1 MSATT
6 GGTAHVQPVE
16 KLLKVML
23 DNGGT
28 EIRLAGGAAP
38 MIMIDGSLRALK
50 SRALSADEVNALTAA
65 VIPPGGNRVSFS
77 FPSSLGM
84 CQGQVL
90 EVNGMAVLVMRPP
103 SASPTPAASPRPAA
117 PAAPPIPAE
126 HHDHAPLELDMDH
139 GTHAADAAE
148 AEAAEEDDLEL
159 PKAAEGTIQIDKLL
173 MAAVKGGVSDIH
185 ITTGLPPVFRIDG
198 GMRPQKTKVL
208 TGDDTNGLMKS
219 ITPERCQAE
228 LAEKG
233 GTDFGFAFKD
243 LARFRVS
250 VFKQRGQI
258 AMVLRQIP
266 NKLLTPEQLGVPEVC
281 KKLVTRPRGLFLVT
295 GPTGSGKS
303 TTLAAL
309 IDFINK
315 NYDHHIITIE
325 DPIEFYHYSQKSTV
339 NQREIGNDVPSFSEA
354 LRRALRQDPDVILVG
369 ELRDLETIEAAIS
382 AAETGH
388 VVFGTLHT
396 TGAQGTVNRII
407 DAFPTNQQEQIRTQ
421 LSTAILGVVSQTL
434 LPKIGGGRCAAYE
447 VLVVTPAIGNLIR
460 ENKTFRI
467 NSAIQTGAKLGMK
480 LLDDDLFRLWNERK
494 VTEENVLA
502 KAQNVD
508 ELAARIMKAKQGIF
522 DDDETVAKR
531 AAAKEATH

>member
-1 MSATT
+1 MTVTAGSSAHALQLEKVLKLALENAATEVRLVA
-6 GGTAHVQPVE
+6 GGPPRLLINEQWKPLGKASLTDDDVLAYMTAVMPAGGRPSGFTFSNAAGTFAGAMVE
-16 KLLKVML
+16 Q
-23 DNGGT
+23 NGGRVL
-28 EIRLAGGAAP
+28 RLQPTTAEAGAAP
-38 MIMIDGSLRALK
+38 
-50 SRALSADEVNALTAA
+50 
-65 VIPPGGNRVSFS
+65 
-77 FPSSLGM
+77 
-84 CQGQVL
+84 
-90 EVNGMAVLVMRPP
+90 
-103 SASPTPAASPRPAA
+103 PAAA
-117 PAAPPIPAE
+117 PAA
-126 HHDHAPLELDMDH
+126 DSPLELDIASDH
-139 GTHAADAAE
+139 APH
-148 AEAAEEDDLEL
+148 EAASEGSADVYAM
-159 PKAAEGTIQIDKLL
+159 PTAAVGTVQIDKLL
-173 MAAVKGGVSDIH
+173 TAAVKNGVSDIH
-185 ITTGLPPVFRIDG
+185 ITSGLPPVFRIDG
-198 GMRPQKTKVL
+198 HMKPQATKVL
-208 TGDDTNGLMKS
+208 TPDDTNGLMKA

-250 VFKQRGQI
+250 VFKQRGSV

-266 NKLLTPEQLGVPEVC
+266 NKLLTPEQLGVPEVA
-281 KKLVTRPRGLFLVT
+281 KKLATRPRGLFLVT

-309 IDFINK
+309 IDYINR
-315 NYDHHIITIE
+315 NFDHHIITIE

-339 NQREIGNDVPSFSEA
+339 NQREIGTDVSSFSEA

-407 DAFPTNQQEQIRTQ
+407 DAFPTNQQEQVRTQ
-421 LSTAILGVVSQTL
+421 LSTAILGVISQAL

-494 VTEENVLA
+494 VKEEDVLA
-502 KAQNVD
+502 KAQNLD
-508 ELAARIMKAKQGIF
+508 ELAKRINNAKQGIF
-522 DDDETVAKR
+522 DDEETVARR
-531 AAAKEATH
+531 AGKDLDK

>member
-1 MSATT
+1 MTVTAGSSAHALQLEKVLKLALENAATEVRLVA
-6 GGTAHVQPVE
+6 GGPPRLLINEQWKPLGKASLTDDDVLAYMTAVMPAGGRPSGFTFSNAAGTFAGAMVE
-16 KLLKVML
+16 Q
-23 DNGGT
+23 NGGRVL
-28 EIRLAGGAAP
+28 RLQPTTAEAGAAP
-38 MIMIDGSLRALK
+38 
-50 SRALSADEVNALTAA
+50 
-65 VIPPGGNRVSFS
+65 
-77 FPSSLGM
+77 
-84 CQGQVL
+84 
-90 EVNGMAVLVMRPP
+90 
-103 SASPTPAASPRPAA
+103 PAAA
-117 PAAPPIPAE
+117 PAA
-126 HHDHAPLELDMDH
+126 DSPLELDIASDH
-139 GTHAADAAE
+139 APQ
-148 AEAAEEDDLEL
+148 EAASEGSADVYAM
-159 PKAAEGTIQIDKLL
+159 PTAAVGTVQIDKLL
-173 MAAVKGGVSDIH
+173 TAAVKNGVSDIH
-185 ITTGLPPVFRIDG
+185 ITSGLPPVFRIDG
-198 GMRPQKTKVL
+198 HMKPQATKVL
-208 TGDDTNGLMKS
+208 TPDDTNGLMKA

-250 VFKQRGQI
+250 VFKQRGSV

-266 NKLLTPEQLGVPEVC
+266 NKLLTPEQLGVPEVA
-281 KKLVTRPRGLFLVT
+281 KKLATRPRGLFLVT

-309 IDFINK
+309 IDYINR
-315 NYDHHIITIE
+315 NFDHHIITIE

-339 NQREIGNDVPSFSEA
+339 NQREIGTDVSSFSEA

-407 DAFPTNQQEQIRTQ
+407 DAFPTNQQEQVRTQ
-421 LSTAILGVVSQTL
+421 LSTAILGVISQAL

-494 VTEENVLA
+494 VKEEDVLA
-502 KAQNVD
+502 KAQNLD
-508 ELAARIMKAKQGIF
+508 ELAKRINNAKQGIF
-522 DDDETVAKR
+522 DDEETDARR
-531 AAAKEATH
+531 AGKDLDK